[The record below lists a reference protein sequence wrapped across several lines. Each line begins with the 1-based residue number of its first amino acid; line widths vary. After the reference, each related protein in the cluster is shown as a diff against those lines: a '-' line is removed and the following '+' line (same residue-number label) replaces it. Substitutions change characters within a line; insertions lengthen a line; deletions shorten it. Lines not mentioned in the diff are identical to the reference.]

1 MTKDEALKMAIKAM
15 ENSIVRCKDLHHAKK
30 DQHKDSGQCP
40 VEQRWNATI
49 QACKE
54 ALEPQIELADTIS
67 VEDYQKL
74 REQPTKEEILGKV
87 FDAVY
92 AQYQPK
98 AETQEPVL
106 YIDEGGLDGHATWAQ
121 ATRCQATD
129 IALYTHPKEWISLS
143 DDEIWDIAN
152 FLGKNKEW
160 DYPVMVAKTIEK
172 ALKEKNT

>member
-1 MTKDEALKMAIKAM
+1 MINQKDEALHKALKVLNCLNNDRVYETAWVKGAI
-15 ENSIVRCKDLHHAKK
+15 
-30 DQHKDSGQCP
+30 
-40 VEQRWNATI
+40 NA
-49 QACKE
+49 CEE

-106 YIDEGGLDGHATWAQ
+106 YIDGGGLDGHATWAQ
-121 ATRCQATD
+121 ATRCQDTD
-129 IALYTHPKEWISLS
+129 IALYTHPKEWQGLS
-143 DDEIWDIAN
+143 DAELEELSSEEELMFWGFARAI
-152 FLGKNKEW
+152 E
-160 DYPVMVAKTIEK
+160 AK
-172 ALKEKNT
+172 LKEKNG